1 MFPIQ
6 SVAAAPVLTA
16 IKPTRQAGTE
26 EMPAAAAENSNL
38 TNDKDGILI
47 K

>member
-6 SVAAAPVLTA
+6 SVAAAPVLPA

-26 EMPAAAAENSNL
+26 EMPAAAENSNL
-38 TNDKDGILI
+38 INDKDGILI